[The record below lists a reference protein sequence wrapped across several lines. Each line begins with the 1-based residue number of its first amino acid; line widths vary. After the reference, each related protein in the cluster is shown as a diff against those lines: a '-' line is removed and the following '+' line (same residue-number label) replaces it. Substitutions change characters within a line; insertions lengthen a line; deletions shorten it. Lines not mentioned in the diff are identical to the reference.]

1 MIFCAEQT
9 ITTDAPILTDASSS
23 SSPSMIPIVAGAVGG
38 GVLFCGILVA
48 FLLLRKRMQR
58 NNGVY
63 HSDQLRSSNPNVI
76 LSSQGT
82 QFHSMIGFYL

>member
-9 ITTDAPILTDASSS
+9 TDAPVLTDASSS
-23 SSPSMIPIVAGAVGG
+23 SSSSSMIPIVAGAVGG

-48 FLLLRKRMQR
+48 LFLLRKRKQR

-76 LSSQGT
+76 LSSQGS
-82 QFHSMIGFYL
+82 FIGFYFSL